1 MTAIRITDTAI
12 TTATASATPR
22 ASICLFVVFLP
33 VMLLLLCKVAASAR
47 DAATSF
53 YGLIS
58 CSDPRP
64 ASSLCP
70 TESFL
75 AFLRPWRR
83 A

>member
-22 ASICLFVVFLP
+22 ASICLFVVFLS

-53 YGLIS
+53 FGLIS
-58 CSDPRP
+58 CSDLRP
-64 ASSLCP
+64 VSARCLTEFCP
-70 TESFL
+70 SFL
-75 AFLRPWRR
+75 HPWRR
-83 A
+83 V